1 MKRIIAAQGQFVS
14 APRGPRRPVLSKT
27 SPGTPDRGKAKPS
40 PALGPAVFILAL
52 LALSLAGCAGFR
64 PPAPEWARNIDL
76 AEFIG
81 PQPDMTHVFAG
92 PNGVRLEATG
102 IKTVSGGRGVLVEER
117 TMIPADLTDTGLP
130 EVLSRQVTFMAKGKT
145 LMLVEDGEA
154 TTVLDLSGEPWR
166 MPVETSPP
174 MPNSALVCH
183 ATKIAEAQL
192 FGRKRKVLTVECIG
206 DFEGV
211 SLHEQR
217 SYAQGL
223 GPIFLYFGEGA
234 EDAGGFRL
242 VEVREAADR

>member
-1 MKRIIAAQGQFVS
+1 MKRTIAAPWRF
-14 APRGPRRPVLSKT
+14 ADAAFRPGWVALSEIRPARLGLGGKT
-27 SPGTPDRGKAKPS
+27 PV
-40 PALGPAVFILAL
+40 PALARTALL
-52 LALSLAGCAGFR
+52 LALFALFLTGCAGFR
-64 PPAPEWARNIDL
+64 PSAPKWAEDIDL
-76 AEFIG
+76 TEFIG

-92 PNGVRLEATG
+92 PDGVRLEATG
-102 IKTVSGGRGVLVEER
+102 IKRVSGGRGVLVEER

-130 EVLSRQVTFMAKGKT
+130 EVLSRQVTFLAKGT
-145 LMLVEDGEA
+145 ALMLVEDGES

-174 MPNSALVCH
+174 MPDAALVCR
-183 ATKIAEAQL
+183 ATRLAEAQL
-192 FGRKRKVLTVECIG
+192 FGRKRKVLTVECVG

-223 GPIFLYFGEGA
+223 GPFFLYFGEGG

-242 VEVREAADR
+242 VEVRKTGGS

>member
-1 MKRIIAAQGQFVS
+1 MV
-14 APRGPRRPVLSKT
+14 
-27 SPGTPDRGKAKPS
+27 KAKPS
-40 PALGPAVFILAL
+40 PAFGSAVFILAL
-52 LALSLAGCAGFR
+52 FALTLTGCAGFR
-64 PPAPEWARNIDL
+64 PSAPEWARDIDL
-76 AEFIG
+76 AEFVG

-102 IKTVSGGRGVLVEER
+102 LKVLSGGRGVLVEER

-130 EVLSRQVTFMAKGKT
+130 EVLSRQVTFMAKGKA
-145 LMLVEDGEA
+145 LKLVEDGEA

-174 MPNSALVCH
+174 MPDSALVCR

-192 FGRKRKVLTVECIG
+192 FGRKRKVISVECVG

-211 SLHEQR
+211 SLYEQR

-223 GPIFLYFGEGA
+223 GPIFLYFGEGG

-242 VEVREAADR
+242 VEVREAGGK